1 VAARQGAPVLGVLCS
16 RPESK
21 ASRRGATSKPGKERW
36 EVAVGYRWLPSHR
49 HFVGTIE
56 QKQRAILG
64 TEIVNKTHIW
74 DVSASYLISPRWSI
88 NTSIPIIKTHRAQL
102 YNPRGDFNVF
112 SQGDMTFGFRTWI
125 FRPPSE
131 ALSNIG
137 VGVGVKLPTGRFR
150 VAGPALNAQNQ
161 RIIATADQS
170 IQPGDGGTGITFDI
184 HAYTPTYFGSWLYG
198 QGTYLANPRNTNG
211 VSTFRAR
218 PLESTFSVTD
228 QYLVRGGVTRLIPG
242 LRKVAGSIGMRLE
255 GVPIRDII
263 GRSDGFRRPGYS
275 LSVDPGVMFSR
286 GAYTVSMNLP
296 IAVLRNRKQS
306 WTDKMVG
313 IRGDAAFADY
323 SLIMG
328 ISRRF

>member
-1 VAARQGAPVLGVLCS
+1 MLGVLCS
-16 RPESK
+16 RPEP
-21 ASRRGATSKPGKERW
+21 RRTGGAAPSKPRKERW
-36 EVAVGYRWLPSHR
+36 DVSLGYRWLPSHR

-74 DVSASYLISPRWSI
+74 DLSASYQLSPRWSVT
-88 NTSIPIIKTHRAQL
+88 TSLPIIKSHRNQL
-102 YNPRGDFNVF
+102 YNPRGEFEVF

-125 FRPPSE
+125 LRPPSE
-131 ALSNIG
+131 ALRNIG
-137 VGVGVKLPTGRFR
+137 VGFGMKLPTGRYR
-150 VAGPALNAQNQ
+150 VSGPALNAQNQ
-161 RIIATADQS
+161 RIIANADQS
-170 IQPGDGGTGITFDI
+170 IQPGDGGTGITLDLN
-184 HAYTPTYFGSWLYG
+184 AYTPTYFGSWLYA
-198 QGTYLANPRNTNG
+198 QGTYLVNPRNTNG
-211 VSTFRAR
+211 VATFRAR
-218 PLESTFSVTD
+218 PLESTFSVSD

-242 LRKVAGSIGMRLE
+242 LRKVAGSLGMRLE
-255 GVPIRDII
+255 GVPIRDLI
-263 GRSDGFRRPGYS
+263 GRSDGFRRPGYA

-286 GAYTVSMNLP
+286 GAYTVSMNVP
-296 IAVLRNRKQS
+296 VAVLRNRKQS